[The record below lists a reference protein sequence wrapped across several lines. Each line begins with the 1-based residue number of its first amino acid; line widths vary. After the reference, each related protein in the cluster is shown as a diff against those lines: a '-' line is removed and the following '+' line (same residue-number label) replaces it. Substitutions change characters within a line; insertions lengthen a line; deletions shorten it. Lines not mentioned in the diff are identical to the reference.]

1 MAQLNTKQYDALEMA
16 IRDGSRIVI
25 FRRGS
30 EFIVIPLA
38 IRLKDSRE
46 MIEARHPTT
55 GHSMTLF
62 LDEVDSLDVVR

>member
-16 IRDGSRIVI
+16 IRDASRVVV

-38 IRLKDSRE
+38 IRLRDSRE
-46 MIEARHPTT
+46 LIEARHPTT

-62 LDEVDSLDVVR
+62 IDELDSIDVVR